1 MIHDASI
8 DLLFEIEVAK
18 LKSIAISLRNKRRER
33 RQKTFG
39 WCFYHTAGDLD
50 EEVDFSRKRDAESHT
65 ARKRVRRTSPSPPP
79 AMASQTHSPA
89 SETYNAL
96 SYSFNSEPEE
106 EVSAEV
112 PIVPLFGAHAARV
125 RDEHTVSDARK
136 ERSNA
141 LRRFNLATSTP
152 SLKSFIRA
160 AKAAGADVDKDD
172 FDEKVIEQQLIK
184 LKEANKAYVRKK
196 LTSLKKQFSKK
207 MVEDAA
213 DLEYKT
219 TYEDNF
225 DKEFKPILIK
235 NHIRYAIED
244 MQKQVRLKIKN
255 RRPHYEK
262 KKMDSLKQAL
272 MNQID
277 ARAAIWRNGSST
289 SVLKEFYKERQ
300 SLFKKIAKECPEYQQ
315 DENVAGDMSS

>member
-8 DLLFEIEVAK
+8 DLLFEMEVAK
-18 LKSIAISLRNKRRER
+18 LKSIAISLRDKRRER

-39 WCFYHTAGDLD
+39 WCFYNTAGDLD
-50 EEVDFSRKRDAESHT
+50 EEVDRSRKRDAESNT
-65 ARKRVRRTSPSPPP
+65 ARKRVRRISPSPPP
-79 AMASQTHSPA
+79 AMSPPPAVASPA
-89 SETYNAL
+89 SETYNTL
-96 SYSFNSEPEE
+96 SYSFNPDSEPEE

-112 PIVPLFGAHAARV
+112 PTVRV
-125 RDEHTVSDARK
+125 RDEYTVSDARK

-152 SLKSFIRA
+152 GLKSFIRA
-160 AKAAGADVDKDD
+160 AKAAGADVDNDD

-225 DKEFKPILIK
+225 DKEFKSILIK

-272 MNQID
+272 MNQIA
-277 ARAAIWRNGSST
+277 ARAAIWKNGSST
-289 SVLKEFYKERQ
+289 SVLKDFYKERQ

-315 DENVAGDMSS
+315 DENDAGDMSS

>member
-18 LKSIAISLRNKRRER
+18 LKSIAISLRDKRRER

-79 AMASQTHSPA
+79 AMASPAHSPA
-89 SETYNAL
+89 SETYNTL
-96 SYSFNSEPEE
+96 SYSFNPDSEPEE

-112 PIVPLFGAHAARV
+112 PIVPAVRA

-196 LTSLKKQFSKK
+196 LSSLKKQVSKK

-225 DKEFKPILIK
+225 DKEFKSILIK

-244 MQKQVRLKIKN
+244 IQKQVCLKIKN

-300 SLFKKIAKECPEYQQ
+300 SLFKKIAKECPEYQK

>member
-8 DLLFEIEVAK
+8 DLLFEMEVAK
-18 LKSIAISLRNKRRER
+18 LKSIAISLRDKRRER

-39 WCFYHTAGDLD
+39 WCFYNTAGDLD
-50 EEVDFSRKRDAESHT
+50 EEVDRSRKRDAESNT
-65 ARKRVRRTSPSPPP
+65 ARKRVCRTSQSPPMAPPP
-79 AMASQTHSPA
+79 AMASPA
-89 SETYNAL
+89 SDTYNTL
-96 SYSFNSEPEE
+96 SYSFNPDSEPEE

-112 PIVPLFGAHAARV
+112 PTVRV
-125 RDEHTVSDARK
+125 RDEYTVSDARK

-160 AKAAGADVDKDD
+160 AKAAGADVDNDD

-184 LKEANKAYVRKK
+184 LKEANMAYVRKK

-225 DKEFKPILIK
+225 DKEFKSILIK

-289 SVLKEFYKERQ
+289 SVLKEFFELRQ
-300 SLFKKIAKECPEYQQ
+300 SLFKQIAKACKPP
-315 DENVAGDMSS
+315 AGDTSD